1 MIDSTHRLTHSL
13 VVAAVE
19 DRKVCSRGS
28 EELQPLGTE
37 SDHDSQQL
45 PGAKMVR
52 NFLLGDG
59 GGEGGG
65 IFPLGDRGR
74 LVLKSVEKG
83 GGIFS
88 QGRPRKASVE
98 CGCTL

>member
-1 MIDSTHRLTHSL
+1 MTDSL

-19 DRKVCSRGS
+19 DRNVKHLAS
-28 EELQPLGTE
+28 EELQPLGRQ

-59 GGEGGG
+59 D
-65 IFPLGDRGR
+65 GD
-74 LVLKSVEKG
+74 G

-88 QGRPRKASVE
+88 LATE
-98 CGCTL
+98 ED

>member
-1 MIDSTHRLTHSL
+1 MIQQHRLTDSL

-28 EELQPLGTE
+28 EELQSLGSK

-59 GGEGGG
+59 DGDVEDGF
-65 IFPLGDRGR
+65 FP
-74 LVLKSVEKG
+74 
-83 GGIFS
+83 
-88 QGRPRKASVE
+88 GRPRKASLDTTHRLTRSLVVAAVE
-98 CGCTL
+98 D